1 MYPLPVCVAASLVC
15 VTAFSTGSWTIFT
28 TPSSVSD
35 GLCLLYTCRSRRSKN
50 ITTISS
56 NSVSRSTAMSASST
70 TKLATMMGW
79 LFKIEPVT
87 VSAVEETVVLM
98 DIV

>member
-1 MYPLPVCVAASLVC
+1 MSQVSLPVLGQYLPLLPRSLMVC
-15 VTAFSTGSWTIFT
+15 VFCTHAGIEG
-28 TPSSVSD
+28 V
-35 GLCLLYTCRSRRSKN
+35 GILA
-50 ITTISS
+50 TISS